1 MAAQSVQRTTA
12 RWGLTRPEVMRRPT
26 IHFDRPRQEPPPLT
40 SLVSPC
46 EPTGAAWDVSGWGL
60 HDNGSASC
68 EGQQKIGQ

>member
-1 MAAQSVQRTTA
+1 MAAQIGTPYNGPMGPDQNRMSCGA
-12 RWGLTRPEVMRRPT
+12 HDSLRP
-26 IHFDRPRQEPPPLT
+26 PRAGTPPLT

-46 EPTGAAWDVSGWGL
+46 GPTGAAWDVRGWGL